1 MEVLHEGKG
10 QLICCGQ
17 PMQLLEEKIEEQGM
31 EKHLPVIEKINDR
44 VKVRIGSTPHPMET
58 NHYIE
63 WTEIITKD
71 GVIRRFLSPG
81 MAPEAEFEVKS
92 DIFQARAYCNI
103 HGLWV
108 KKEV

>member
-44 VKVRIGSTPHPMET
+44 VKVRIGSTSHPMET

-63 WTEIITKD
+63 
-71 GVIRRFLSPG
+71 
-81 MAPEAEFEVKS
+81 
-92 DIFQARAYCNI
+92 
-103 HGLWV
+103 
-108 KKEV
+108 